1 MTTPSSFLA
10 ALQQVAAGP
19 TTSNAAQSSK
29 AAADF
34 ASFFSDK
41 PRPLPEVPLPLRTVS
56 PLACQKDL
64 SND

>member
-1 MTTPSSFLA
+1 MTTSSSFLA

-19 TTSNAAQSSK
+19 TSSNAAQSSK

-41 PRPLPEVPLPLRTVS
+41 PRPLPEVPAALLNVS
-56 PLACQKDL
+56 PVACQKGH